1 MVKVEKD
8 KTRQGNPAKRHK
20 SNQSGRIS
28 GVYIQ

>member
-28 GVYIQ
+28 GF